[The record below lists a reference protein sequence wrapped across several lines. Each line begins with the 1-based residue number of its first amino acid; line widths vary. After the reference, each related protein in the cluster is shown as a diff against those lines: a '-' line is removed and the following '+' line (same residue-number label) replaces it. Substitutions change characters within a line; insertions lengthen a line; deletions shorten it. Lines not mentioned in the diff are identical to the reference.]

1 MQIIS
6 PDFRLVKMAKTYTV
20 TLTDAEDK
28 ALGIVSNNQQ
38 EWINN
43 AVHNRCRIA
52 IDEIFLLEAERIAS
66 VGGTLSGTKDD
77 VVLAYIPPSILPA
90 QAP

>member
-1 MQIIS
+1 MS
-6 PDFRLVKMAKTYTV
+6 KTYTV

-28 ALGIVSNNQQ
+28 ALGLIASSQQ

-66 VGGTLSGTKDD
+66 IGGTLSGTKED
-77 VVLAYIPPSILPA
+77 VVLAYIPPPIVPA
-90 QAP
+90 QTP